1 MAELLPGH
9 RAGLSPEPAGRYD
22 LAGFVGPELPD
33 VPALADVVISR
44 SGAGTP
50 AELTALGK
58 SALSVPL
65 APSAGDE
72 QAHNARHLQE
82 AGIGI
87 AHDGDVTADQVRTA
101 SGRSGPMP
109 TFGAEGLAD
118 VIRACWQ
125 SRIREQAQRQAATST
140 AEQGRCAG
148 RLGGGSGWGARG
160 RALGACRAPV
170 LSVPHIRAFG
180 PVRGGL
186 GGVCPA
192 EWRSR

>member
-87 AHDGDVTADQVRTA
+87 ALEGDVTADQVRTA
-101 SGRSGPMP
+101 WGPL
-109 TFGAEGLAD
+109 LAD
-118 VIRACWQ
+118 AHLR
-125 SRIREQAQRQAATST
+125 RRGP
-140 AEQGRCAG
+140 GRRHP
-148 RLGGGSGWGARG
+148 RLLA
-160 RALGACRAPV
+160 
-170 LSVPHIRAFG
+170 VPHPRTG
-180 PVRGGL
+180 PTTGSHQHRRTGAL
-186 GGVCPA
+186 
-192 EWRSR
+192 R